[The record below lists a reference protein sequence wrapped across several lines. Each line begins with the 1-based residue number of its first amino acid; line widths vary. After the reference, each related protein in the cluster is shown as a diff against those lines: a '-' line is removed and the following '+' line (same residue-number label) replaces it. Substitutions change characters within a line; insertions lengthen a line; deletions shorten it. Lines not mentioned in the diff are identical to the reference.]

1 MFLGTIKPM
10 DIFKKE
16 KATKEQATMDE
27 KLNAIRAGV
36 LGSNDGILT
45 VVGVLFSVAAATTNN
60 FAIFI
65 AGLADLMA
73 CALSMASGEYASVSS
88 QSDSEKVVV
97 AQEEALLKSDFSG
110 QHLTV
115 ENFYVDR
122 GVTRSTAKAI
132 ADELFTKKPLETML
146 SIKYDIK
153 LGHYMNPWSAAWASL
168 FSAAIGGVFPL
179 AALILSPARYQF
191 IATIAA
197 TAVAVALTGLLSA
210 KLSNGLV
217 KRAVIRNII
226 IGLLTI
232 AIHYGIGKLF

>member
-1 MFLGTIKPM
+1 M
-10 DIFKKE
+10 DIKLKKAHV
-16 KATKEQATMDE
+16 KKEQATMDE

-97 AQEEALLKSDFSG
+97 EEERELLKTDFSG
-110 QHLTV
+110 QHQVV
-115 ENFYVDR
+115 EAFYVDR
-122 GVTRSTAKAI
+122 GVTSLTAKEI
-132 ADELFTKKPLETML
+132 ADELLSKKPLETML
-146 SIKYDIK
+146 SIKYDIT

-179 AALILSPARYQF
+179 AALILSPVRYQF
-191 IATIAA
+191 AATILA
-197 TAVAVALTGLLSA
+197 TVVAVGLTGLLSA
-210 KLSNGLV
+210 KMSNGLV
-217 KRAVIRNII
+217 KRAMIRNVI